1 MSEPEREPKRGGGR
15 DPAASMSLLTQLL
28 SNPLDA
34 GYTDYAE
41 QAHGL
46 LRWWQRLLVL
56 LFSLALGLGSVAAV
70 GALRDAN
77 AHSAASVLVD
87 QAQSKRATVEALQ
100 DDVQSLSARV
110 NAAVGTQGAVPALD
124 PNLALANSLTPV
136 DGPGLVVTLKDSES
150 ATTLAKGTRGAVRDL
165 DLNVVVNALW
175 SAGAEAIAING
186 IRIGPGTFIRTAG
199 SVILVNITPVQ
210 SPYEVSA
217 IGDANALSVAL
228 VRGSTGDFLSSAES
242 VNGITVK
249 TGADSTLELPGLDL
263 RTTREAE
270 AIPSNE
276 GN

>member
-1 MSEPEREPKRGGGR
+1 MSEPEREPKRGGGC

-34 GYTDYAE
+34 GYTDHAE

-249 TGADSTLELPGLDL
+249 TAADSTLELPGLDL